1 MIDTQPMNIRRNGK
15 ALFKTI
21 IVALTVMS
29 TLCACS
35 AYWFV
40 GDGRGDWTLDLFDG
54 YVICRVNSY
63 EILLG
68 HKENPA
74 DAGGSIIIPNF
85 YISGYQLYKPYICLE
100 GVRTKKMAASDE
112 ELNNM
117 QLSYYLIDTTTDEVF
132 GPFTTFDDLVKYGD
146 SIQLE
151 ISESWIKPQKAD

>member
-1 MIDTQPMNIRRNGK
+1 MIDTHPMHIRRNWK

-117 QLSYYLIDTTTDEVF
+117 QLSYYFIDTTKDEVF
-132 GPFTTFDDLVKYGD
+132 GPFTTFDDLAKHCD